1 MASRPRMVAPDWAV
15 LRRWPAALAV
25 LALMLPL
32 IIAAGHGKGV
42 YWTRVDVVF
51 LPPPGAA
58 AGNPLRSDSQDVVQ
72 FAAVIQR
79 RAIAKG
85 AEPNVDLNGASL
97 FATGIREGYRVYQPN
112 AGSQWQQSFNRAV
125 VSIEVVS
132 EDEATAAQRA
142 MQLADSITL
151 SAGQEQKALGVIPTA
166 RISTEL
172 SPSVPTISYHGTNN
186 PAAMVALTVLAST
199 LAAGVACAIDRAKL
213 KVRNKPAGKRFTVDV

>member
-1 MASRPRMVAPDWAV
+1 MASRPRKVAPGWVV
-15 LRRWPAALAV
+15 LRQWPAALAV

-32 IIAAGHGKGV
+32 IITAGHGKGV
-42 YWTRVDVVF
+42 YWTRMDVVF

-58 AGNPLRSDSQDVVQ
+58 AGNPLRSDSQGVVQ

-85 AEPNVDLNGASL
+85 AEPNIELNGASL

-112 AGSQWQQSFNRAV
+112 AGSQWQQSFKRAV

-132 EDEATAAQRA
+132 EDEASAGQRA

-151 SAGQEQKALGVIPTA
+151 SAGQEQKALGVIPAA
-166 RISTEL
+166 RITTEL
-172 SPSVPTISYHGTNN
+172 SPSVPTVSYHDTNN
-186 PAAMVALTVLAST
+186 AAAMAALTILAIALSVG
-199 LAAGVACAIDRAKL
+199 AACTVDRARL
-213 KVRNKPAGKRFTVDV
+213 KVRNKPAGKKFTVDV